1 MRAIRLGH
9 EAGNVVSDEILF
21 NVSPRE
27 SRVAVVE
34 NGVTQEVMIERA
46 ARRSQVGNIYKGR
59 VTRVMPGMQAAFVD
73 IGLERSAFL
82 HAGDLSLPAVEDGDP
97 PEPAME
103 ARPISR
109 LLHEGQQIVVQVIKD
124 PIGSKGARITTSLSL
139 PSRYLVLLADHHVH
153 GVSSRITDAAER
165 DRLREILLS
174 IDPENEQGYVVRT
187 NGEGQAHDTLAEDV
201 RFLDKLWQHLQKTIR
216 QASVGECVYEEPSLA
231 LRVLRDLLRENVM
244 RVQVD
249 DAPSVDAMRRFA
261 TRFMPELAS
270 RIEYYDGQRPIFD
283 LYGVEDELQRALELQ
298 VALKSGGSLVIE
310 STESMTTIDV
320 NSGSYVSRRNLEET
334 VFRTNLEAAQTLARQ
349 LRLRNLGGIIVIDF
363 IDMHD
368 EDHKRQVLRTLEKS
382 LAQDHVKTKVYPI
395 SELGLV
401 QMTRKRTTESLARQL
416 CEPCPDCSGRGY
428 RKSVET
434 VGHEIYRE
442 ISRAVRQFEADRLL
456 VLAHPAVVTWIV
468 DEDSL
473 ALADL
478 EAAIGKPIAWQSE
491 EQYPQEQFDVV
502 LV

>member
-1 MRAIRLGH
+1 M
-9 EAGNVVSDEILF
+9 
-21 NVSPRE
+21 
-27 SRVAVVE
+27 
-34 NGVTQEVMIERA
+34 
-46 ARRSQVGNIYKGR
+46 
-59 VTRVMPGMQAAFVD
+59 
-73 IGLERSAFL
+73 
-82 HAGDLSLPAVEDGDP
+82 
-97 PEPAME
+97 
-103 ARPISR
+103 
-109 LLHEGQQIVVQVIKD
+109 
-124 PIGSKGARITTSLSL
+124 
-139 PSRYLVLLADHHVH
+139 
-153 GVSSRITDAAER
+153 
-165 DRLREILLS
+165 S
-174 IDPENEQGYVVRT
+174 IDPENEHGYIVRT
-187 NGEGQAHDTLAEDV
+187 NGEGQGLDTLAEDV
-201 RFLDKLWQHLQKTIR
+201 RFLGKLWKHLQKSIR
-216 QASVGECVYEEPSLA
+216 QATVGECVYEEPGLA
-231 LRVLRDLLRENVM
+231 LRVLRDLLRENVI
-244 RVQVD
+244 RVRVD

-261 TRFMPELAS
+261 TRFMPELVS

-283 LYGVEDELQRALELQ
+283 LYGVEDELQRALEPH

-382 LAQDHVKTKVYPI
+382 LAEDHVKTKVYPI
-395 SELGLV
+395 TELGLV

-456 VLAHPAVVTWIV
+456 VLAHPAVVAWIV

-478 EAAIGKPIAWQSE
+478 EAAIGKPIALQSE